1 MKLKKTNKEAS
12 IVLNKEAKST
22 VSDLPPVLRTST
34 TDYNKPSKPG
44 APSKAATPA
53 PSKKPTKSATV
64 EPREASKPRVVKKS
78 PPRRT
83 KPRSGYSTAVGKVK
97 KAHKAIGSP
106 GSLPVKGSGGG
117 VVFNI
122 PFQEGAV
129 KLKKIIEEELED
141 LINEGSGDIAFVD
154 RHGKPRKPAK
164 VTVPEP
170 EAKGDT
176 DLTQKMIK
184 QRDKDNPVKKIQQ
197 LAKVTPKQIKKAK
210 PKRKRH
216 EKLGRRK
223 AGDPL
228 PKKRRLRRSAK
239 TGKPDPKGTIL
250 PTDKRGLEEAY
261 KHTSTKDILNIQ
273 ENIMKNKQYTSFEKE
288 QKIFVH
294 WREYL
299 NEETVRGDREK
310 AQRADQLKNAPH
322 QMAPKEKAKAEQE
335 KKNRDKRL
343 RSIGPKGGKG
353 DYTDAGSPFIGPA
366 AGRAIVKI
374 GKPVAKA
381 IARAVGK
388 KSIGSA
394 AAKTATKAAKKTT
407 ARARVNPKLKKKIKQ
422 GKTTELTQAQRDKL
436 NQAGVHKVVK
446 VKKPPRTAKQRDQL
460 IKVARKHNTPA
471 KPPRNPRGAADKV
484 VTKHKKAAEKSAQS
498 KKIEKRRQ
506 ARATAR
512 RENPAGETIRAHQ
525 KVPGVKPKK
534 VKESLSRSLV
544 ESSMP
549 GYFLEEIS
557 DAVEDY
563 IYEFIKY
570 PRRPETDDALDK
582 VHQQLN
588 KPTKPKTKEE
598 KPKCKNAKKCKYVV
612 KIKKTKEKLKERSF
626 GALGAAST
634 VADVASTAKNI
645 SKGKFS
651 QAAKSAVGLVPAVG
665 AVKAGADVVGAGIK
679 AGQQAAKRVVPN
691 IVSQRAPTNIKQS
704 RRLAKEK
711 EKTDA
716 ALTAPTKASTGKF
729 GATAGT
735 GKIPQSSLARGIYN
749 VFLKEY
755 LKAAIEA
762 ELETEL

>member
-1 MKLKKTNKEAS
+1 MKLKKMNKEAS

-64 EPREASKPRVVKKS
+64 VPREASKPRVVKKS

-122 PFQEGAV
+122 PFQEGAA

-197 LAKVTPKQIKKAK
+197 LAKATPKQIKKAK

-228 PKKRRLRRSAK
+228 PKKRRLRRNTK
-239 TGKPDPKGTIL
+239 TGKLDPKGTIL

-322 QMAPKEKAKAEQE
+322 Q
-335 KKNRDKRL
+335 
-343 RSIGPKGGKG
+343 
-353 DYTDAGSPFIGPA
+353 
-366 AGRAIVKI
+366 
-374 GKPVAKA
+374 
-381 IARAVGK
+381 
-388 KSIGSA
+388 
-394 AAKTATKAAKKTT
+394 
-407 ARARVNPKLKKKIKQ
+407 
-422 GKTTELTQAQRDKL
+422 
-436 NQAGVHKVVK
+436 
-446 VKKPPRTAKQRDQL
+446 
-460 IKVARKHNTPA
+460 
-471 KPPRNPRGAADKV
+471 
-484 VTKHKKAAEKSAQS
+484 
-498 KKIEKRRQ
+498 
-506 ARATAR
+506 
-512 RENPAGETIRAHQ
+512 

-534 VKESLSRSLV
+534 AKESLSRSLV

-570 PRRPETDDALDK
+570 PRRTETDDVLDK

-588 KPTKPKTKEE
+588 KPTEPE
-598 KPKCKNAKKCKYVV
+598 KPKCKSTKKCKYVV
-612 KIKKTKEKLKERSF
+612 KIKKTKEKLKEY
-626 GALGAAST
+626 GLDALGAAST
-634 VADVASTAKNI
+634 VADAASTAKNI
-645 SKGKFS
+645 SKGKFK
-651 QAAKSAVGLVPAVG
+651 QAAKSAAGLVPAVG
-665 AVKAGADVVGAGIK
+665 AVKAGADFVGAGIK
-679 AGQQAAKRVVPN
+679 AGQQAAKRVVPK
-691 IVSQRAPTNIKQS
+691 IVSQRAPTNIKQR
-704 RRLAKEK
+704 RRLAKHSK
-711 EKTDA
+711 KTDA
-716 ALTAPTKASTGKF
+716 ALTAPTKA
-729 GATAGT
+729 ATATTHAT

-755 LKAAIEA
+755 LKAAIEE